1 MRTLRDLKNE
11 ILEIEETYPEWM
23 DLPIIYS
30 NDDEGNCYQKVYSNV
45 CPTQVHD
52 VKQWQLEVVGFFDDT
67 NPNDNERDISQHDV
81 NCICIN

>member
-11 ILEIEETYPEWM
+11 ILEIEEKYPQWI

-30 NDDEGNCYQKVYSNV
+30 HDEEGNFYEKVYSNIS
-45 CPTQVHD
+45 PTQVHD
-52 VKQWQLEVVGFFDDT
+52 INRYELEVVGFFDDT
-67 NPNDNERDISQHDV
+67 NPNDEERYISEKDI